1 MDAAHMPL
9 VQTSVLMTAEQW
21 RDVSAY
27 AEKHDISF
35 TAAVRQLL
43 TEAMTHDRA

>member
-35 TAAVRQLL
+35 TAVRQLL